1 MRKLAVGASVLSIIL
16 LVLNVVLYNNIP
28 QVIPVLR
35 GIEAE
40 RRRFS

>member
-35 GIEAE
+35 GVEAGKT
-40 RRRFS
+40 FS